1 MEGIQPPVV
10 KGTTLGDTDAPHHFL
25 CTCYVPGPATELRFS
40 RAVSHLKPYPDL
52 SLLWQ
57 NESNPCSRKPGRVRS
72 WDRRTT
78 IGNLRPFEPRADAST
93 SSVVSLNL
101 PRSSPGRPW
110 SCVPILGTRNPR
122 LGNTEQHGHVTQAE
136 AAGPGTWGPG
146 VRTTVLAPERTG
158 SSANEPH
165 RHHPPT
171 PKAPTANS
179 PRASA
184 HL

>member
-25 CTCYVPGPATELRFS
+25 CTCYEPGPATELRLS

-57 NESNPCSRKPGRVRS
+57 NESNLCSRKPGRVCS
-72 WDRRTT
+72 WDGRMT

-122 LGNTEQHGHVTQAE
+122 LGDTEKHGQVTQGLGHGGLVSEPRFSRQSGQE
-136 AAGPGTWGPG
+136 AQQMSHIDNPP
-146 VRTTVLAPERTG
+146 
-158 SSANEPH
+158 
-165 RHHPPT
+165 PPT
-171 PKAPTANS
+171 AES
-179 PRASA
+179 PDG
-184 HL
+184 